1 MKLVI
6 ADLDGTLVHKQFVSK
21 ETLKTI
27 KKLKEQGVLFTI
39 ATGRHMVATKEL
51 AEKLEVDLP
60 VICGNGAIIYDF
72 KNDEIMHQEILSDEI
87 LNTIIER
94 CFEDNLDFLMY
105 TTKYVVATKQAA
117 NKIHQ
122 KIGMFDT
129 HIVKKEQLKDYIKIG
144 VFKILV
150 IDEHVDKLKTL
161 KQYLSK
167 SKEIS
172 MVQSQPFF
180 LDIGHHLSNKG
191 RTITKLADL
200 LNVDMKDVLAI
211 GDQENDITM
220 IETAGL
226 GIAMGNGHLE
236 LKRVADDITDTFS
249 NEGFT
254 QAIKKHILKKHEKS

>member
-27 KKLKEQGVLFTI
+27 KKLKEQGILFTI

-51 AEKLEVDLP
+51 AENLEVDLP

-72 KNDEIMHQEILSDEI
+72 KSNQIMHQEIISDDI
-87 LNTIIER
+87 LHRIMDR
-94 CFEDNLDFLMY
+94 CFDDHLDFLMY
-105 TTKYVVATKQAA
+105 TTKHVVATQQAA
-117 NKIHQ
+117 NKIHE
-122 KIGMFDT
+122 KIGVFDT
-129 HIVKKEQLKDYIKIG
+129 HIVDKGELKDYIKTG

-150 IDEHVDKLKTL
+150 IDEGIDKLKTL
-161 KQYLSK
+161 KTYLSIF
-167 SKEIS
+167 KEIS
-172 MVQSQPFF
+172 MVQSRPFF

-191 RTITKLADL
+191 RTVKKLADI
-200 LNVDMKDVLAI
+200 LNVEIKDVLAI

-236 LKRVADDITDTFS
+236 LKRAADDITDTYE

-254 QAIKKHILKKHEKS
+254 KAMKKHILSIK

>member
-21 ETLKTI
+21 DTLKTI
-27 KKLKEQGVLFTI
+27 KKLKEKGVLFTI

-51 AEKLEVDLP
+51 AEKLEVYLP

-72 KNDEIMHQEILSDEI
+72 KNDEIIHQEILSDNI
-87 LNTIIER
+87 LHRIIDR

-105 TTKYVVATKQAA
+105 TTKYVVATEQAA

-129 HIVKKEQLKDYIKIG
+129 HIVEKEQLKDYIKTG

-150 IDEHVDKLKTL
+150 IDERIQMLKTL
-161 KQYLSK
+161 KHDLSD

-180 LDIGHHLSNKG
+180 LDIGHHLSDKG
-191 RTITKLADL
+191 RTVLKLAHL
-200 LNVDMKDVLAI
+200 LGVDIKDVLAI

-226 GIAMGNGHLE
+226 GIAMGNSHIE
-236 LKRVADDITDTFS
+236 LKKVADEITDTYQ

-254 QAIKKHILKKHEKS
+254 KAIKKHILKL